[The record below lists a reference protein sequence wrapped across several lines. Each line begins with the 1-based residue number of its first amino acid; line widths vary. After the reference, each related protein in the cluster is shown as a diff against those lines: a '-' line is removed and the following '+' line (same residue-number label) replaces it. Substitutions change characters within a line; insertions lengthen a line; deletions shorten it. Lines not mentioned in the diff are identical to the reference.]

1 MKKETINIQPT
12 VKTPAVLLDPDGT
25 IKISGR
31 AIDESRTDFSD
42 QIVSWLDNYLLNP
55 ARTTTVIIALEYL
68 NSFNSIILMSLLR
81 KLLTVH
87 QNSKMLVIKW
97 YVEEGDDDL
106 LERSQY
112 IASTLDFPIEYILTD
127 NIKNCY

>member
-42 QIVSWLDNYLLNP
+42 QIITWLDNYLLNP
-55 ARTTTVIIALEYL
+55 ARITTVIIALEYL
-68 NSFNSIILMSLLR
+68 NSFNSIILTALLR
-81 KLLTVH
+81 RLLQIQ
-87 QNSKMLVIKW
+87 QNSKVLVIKW

-112 IASTLDFPIEYILTD
+112 ISSTLDFPIEYVVTE
-127 NIKNCY
+127 NIKDFY

>member
-112 IASTLDFPIEYILTD
+112 IASTLDFPIEYILD
-127 NIKNCY
+127 RKSVV